1 MEKKKKLSLPVQI
14 FIALV
19 LGIVVGLVFY
29 FTGAAVLESAAG
41 LVEELRLATEE
52 AAGDTPK

>member
-29 FTGAAVLESAAG
+29 FTGAA
-41 LVEELRLATEE
+41 ELHHQLHQALR
-52 AAGDTPK
+52 